1 MDIKLYRQYLNEY
14 VQQAINE
21 SDGKVSR
28 ITELLYEKQVKG
40 LMVAHREEKLR
51 ALSDAQYAFSEHRH
65 WPLEIIISHLGVEI
79 DLPG

>member
-14 VQQAINE
+14 VQQAISE

-51 ALSDAQYAFSEHRH
+51 ALSDAQQAFSEHRH
-65 WPLEIIISHLGVEI
+65 WPLEIIISHLGIEV

>member
-14 VQQAINE
+14 VQQAISE

-51 ALSDAQYAFSEHRH
+51 ALSDAQQAFSEHRH
-65 WPLEIIISHLGVEI
+65 WPLEIIISHLGIEI

>member
-40 LMVAHREEKLR
+40 LMVAHREERLR
-51 ALSDAQYAFSEHRH
+51 ALSDAQQAFSEHRH
-65 WPLEIIISHLGVEI
+65 WPLEIIISHLGVEV
-79 DLPG
+79 DLPA